1 MKEQTLYIALEQS
14 ILVDKPYI
22 TIGDIATIYCK
33 DKAVDKKV
41 RELGVTCLPTTTKS
55 QLVVTV
61 MKLIEL
67 IQQNIDGLTIE
78 TIGNS
83 ETIVYYDS
91 GRKKGTYK
99 QKLKVGFLMLIA
111 FFGTAFS
118 IMSYNEDSGTR
129 GLLDSLYQLFTGNN
143 PNQLTTG
150 LALGLISY
158 CVGLTIGM
166 IVFFNH
172 GINTKVSD
180 DPSPLQVQ
188 MRLYE
193 QDVNKCIVIDSTR
206 NNKTLDVSQ

>member
-14 ILVDKPYI
+14 ILVDNPYI
-22 TIGDIATIYCK
+22 TVGDIATIYCK
-33 DKAVDKKV
+33 DKAIDKMV
-41 RELGVTCLPTTTKS
+41 RELGVTCLPDTSKA

-67 IQQNIDGLTIE
+67 IQQNTNGLTIE

-91 GRKKGTYK
+91 GRKKGSYK
-99 QKLKVGFLMLIA
+99 QKFKVGFLMLVA

-118 IMSYNEDSGTR
+118 IMSYNQDSGTR
-129 GLLDSLYQLFTGNN
+129 GLLDSLYRLFTGEN
-143 PNQLTTG
+143 PQTLTPG

-158 CVGLTIGM
+158 CLGLTIGM

-172 GINTKVSD
+172 GINTKVTD

-193 QDVNKCIVIDSTR
+193 QDVNKCIVIDSVR
-206 NNKTLDVSQ
+206 NKKSLDVN

>member
-14 ILVDKPYI
+14 ILVDNPYI

-33 DKAVDKKV
+33 DKAIDKKV
-41 RELGVTCLPTTTKS
+41 RELGVTCLPETTKS
-55 QLVVTV
+55 QLVVTA
-61 MKLIEL
+61 MKLIQL
-67 IQQNIDGLTIE
+67 IEQNTQGITIE
-78 TIGNS
+78 AIGNP

-91 GRKKGTYK
+91 GRKKGSYK
-99 QKLKVGFLMLIA
+99 QKLKVVFLMLVA

-118 IMSYNEDSGTR
+118 IMSYNQDSGTR
-129 GLLDSLYQLFTGNN
+129 GLLDSLYQLFTGDS
-143 PNQLTTG
+143 PEMLTPG
-150 LALGLISY
+150 LAIGLISY

-172 GINTKVSD
+172 GVNTKVAD

-193 QDVNKCIVIDSTR
+193 QEVNQCIVIDSTR
-206 NNKTLDVSQ
+206 KQKTLDVD